1 MRGGEQHKVVVS
13 GTDAVVIDGESGVAI
28 LGWPE
33 CESDL
38 EDLAR
43 RGVPR
48 LLLVA
53 PTVTPPVCT
62 DCLED
67 WVRLP
72 VDETDL
78 RARMHTLAERQRI
91 RQTLTVDENGILRQ
105 DNTVVLLSPT
115 EQRIAAVLIEHFG
128 ALVAKDVIE
137 QRLWNELDPS
147 SIAMR
152 VHISRLRKR
161 VAPLGLK
168 ISSVHNFG
176 YVLHRDQTA
185 PSDQVASRS
194 PGRKDRYKRG

>member
-1 MRGGEQHKVVVS
+1 MRGGEEDIVVVS
-13 GTDAVVIDGESGVAI
+13 GTDAVVIDGESGVAV
-28 LGWPE
+28 LDWPE

-38 EDLAR
+38 DDLAR
-43 RGVPR
+43 RGTPR

-78 RARMHTLAERQRI
+78 RARLHTLAERQRI
-91 RQTLTVDENGILRQ
+91 RRTLTVDENGVLRQ
-105 DNTVVLLSPT
+105 DNTLVLLSPT
-115 EQRIAAVLIEHFG
+115 EHRIAAVLIENFG
-128 ALVAKDVIE
+128 ALVPKDVIE
-137 QRLWNELDPS
+137 QRLWNQLDPS

-161 VAPLGLK
+161 IAPLGLK

-176 YVLHRDQTA
+176 YVLHREATSA
-185 PSDQVASRS
+185 R
-194 PGRKDRYKRG
+194 DRDRVSEPRP